1 MLRVREAVRGTRGK
15 SCAVRSFELSD
26 APSTQVSLIASLGSE
41 SLPQEAWSRFVEV
54 YGPPILEWCRN
65 WRLQDADARDVT
77 QEALLRLAQYLPAF
91 QYDSRRRFRG
101 WLRTVVHHCL
111 CDWMDEQRREALGTG
126 ETTVFNLL
134 QSLPAREALVERLEQ
149 QFDRE
154 LLERAMIRVRDR
166 VEPLTWHVFELLAVE
181 QLSGEEVARRTG
193 MKVASA
199 FASRSKVQRLIRGEI
214 AHLQSSRS
222 PTD

>member
-1 MLRVREAVRGTRGK
+1 MR
-15 SCAVRSFELSD
+15 FPELAD
-26 APSTQVSLIASLGSE
+26 APSTRASLIAALGRGGR
-41 SLPQEAWSRFVEV
+41 PEAAWIRFVEV

-91 QYDSRRRFRG
+91 QYDSSRRFRG
-101 WLRTVVHHCL
+101 WLRTIVHHCL
-111 CDWMDEQRREALGTG
+111 CDWVEDQRRAASGSG
-126 ETTVFNLL
+126 DTTVLNLL
-134 QSLPAREALVERLEQ
+134 QSLPARDALAERLER

-166 VEPLTWHVFELLAVE
+166 VEPLTWQVFELLAVE

-222 PTD
+222 PTE

>member
-1 MLRVREAVRGTRGK
+1 
-15 SCAVRSFELSD
+15 
-26 APSTQVSLIASLGSE
+26 
-41 SLPQEAWSRFVEV
+41 
-54 YGPPILEWCRN
+54 
-65 WRLQDADARDVT
+65 
-77 QEALLRLAQYLPAF
+77 
-91 QYDSRRRFRG
+91 
-101 WLRTVVHHCL
+101 
-111 CDWMDEQRREALGTG
+111 MDEQRREALGTG

-154 LLERAMIRVRDR
+154 MLERAMVLVRER
-166 VEPLTWHVFELLAVE
+166 VEPLTWRVFELLAVE

-222 PTD
+222 PTE